1 MHSAR
6 EMVMFE
12 GKWMR
17 GLHGRRGALYM
28 TSQTIRKLNNVEHDA
43 YGYALA

>member
-1 MHSAR
+1 MDAR
-6 EMVMFE
+6 FAWQVQ
-12 GKWMR
+12 
-17 GLHGRRGALYM
+17 GLIYALYESRHM